1 MFETLTG
8 QSPTLFVGL
17 TLVLFGG
24 AAWMMGRAIAES
36 WRPTWQIWP
45 YGFLLGAFDRFL
57 SFALFDRPLLHLV
70 GFLACA
76 LVLVGIG
83 FLGFRVARAGQ
94 MVRQY
99 PWLYER
105 SGPLAYR
112 EVGAGR
118 A

>member
-8 QSPTLFVGL
+8 QSPVLFVGL

-24 AAWMMGRAIAES
+24 AAWMMGRAVAES
-36 WRPTWQIWP
+36 WRPFWQIWP

-57 SFALFDRPLLHLV
+57 SFSLFGYPLLHV
-70 GFLACA
+70 PGFLVES
-76 LVLVGIG
+76 LVLVGIA

-112 EVGAGR
+112 EIGGA
-118 A
+118 